1 MLKLMREN
9 LKNLKWILWFVV
21 LIFVLL
27 IFVDWGAGRGQ
38 SRGMEGVAARVGKTT
53 ISEAHFLKEMRATE
67 ERYRNLY
74 GQQYEQLRKQ
84 LDLASITIQNLID
97 RELLIREAGKLG
109 LGVSDREVIEKI
121 TSYPAFRREDGS
133 FVGEQLYARI
143 LRANQ
148 MSPEEFEAG
157 LRRDLLIEKLQQAL
171 QAGIV
176 VPDTEVER
184 EYRRRNESVSGEIVF
199 VGMDK
204 ALERASVSDAE
215 VRTYYDAHQ
224 DRFSHPDQRKLHYLL
239 VDSSRLRRT
248 LSISDAQIAE
258 YYRSHTSEFS
268 RGEEVRA
275 RHILIRPKT
284 QDDGGWREAQTRA
297 REAWVRAMA
306 QPAEFAA
313 LARELSEDTGS
324 KSGGG
329 DLGWFGRGRMTKE
342 FEDAVFALK
351 DGEVSGPVK
360 SEYGFHII
368 KLEGRQTAGSR
379 PLDEVRTQVRE
390 KLAESLADAEGSR
403 RASALKEKIDAA
415 KLATEEQWRALADD
429 VVTSN
434 VTPFFAKAELI
445 PGLGRDPELVNEVA
459 EAKEGFV
466 GGPRRSAR
474 GWVIYRVAQVR
485 SAGTT
490 PFDEAKE
497 EARESVKRV
506 KAVELL
512 RAELEAKRGALLGG
526 SLESQ
531 AAALG
536 GTFQALNEHRRG
548 SAVPGVGA
556 SQAFE
561 DALFATASGAL
572 TPAVAVGERGVAI
585 GRVSSK
591 KTVDAAAFAKE
602 KGELKVSLAQ
612 DELQQLLAAMLAE
625 AKRESGVSVNNDV
638 VGRFKRQS

>member
-27 IFVDWGAGRGQ
+27 IFVDWGAGRGR
-38 SRGMEGVAARVGKTT
+38 SRGMEGVAARVGKTA
-53 ISEAHFLKEMRATE
+53 ISEAQFLKELRATE

-74 GQQYEQLRKQ
+74 GQQYEQLRNQ
-84 LDLASITIQNLID
+84 LDIASITVQNLID

-109 LGVSDREVIEKI
+109 LGVSDRELLDKI
-121 TSYPAFRREDGS
+121 ISYPAFRREDGS

-143 LRANQ
+143 LRSNQ

-171 QAGIV
+171 QAGILI
-176 VPDTEVER
+176 PDAGVER
-184 EYRRRNESVSGEIVF
+184 EYRRRNEAVSGEVIF
-199 VGMDK
+199 IGMDK
-204 ALERASVSDAE
+204 ALERASASDAD
-215 VRTYYDAHQ
+215 VRVYYDAHQ
-224 DRFSHPDQRKLHYLL
+224 DRFSHSDQRKLHYLL

-248 LSISDAQIAE
+248 LAVSDAQIAE

-275 RHILIRPKT
+275 RHILVRPKT
-284 QDDGGWREAQTRA
+284 QDDGGWREAQTQA
-297 REAWVRAMA
+297 REAWVKAMA

-313 LARELSEDTGS
+313 LARGLSEDTGS

-368 KLEGRQTAGSR
+368 KLEGRQTAGAR

-434 VTPFFAKAELI
+434 VTPFFAKSELI
-445 PGLGRDPELVNEVA
+445 PGLGRDPELVGEVA

-485 SAGTT
+485 KAGTT
-490 PFDEAKE
+490 PFDEAKDD
-497 EARESVKRV
+497 ARETVKRG

-512 RAELEAKRGALLGG
+512 RAELEARRGSLLGG

-531 AAALG
+531 AATLG

-548 SAVPGVGA
+548 NAVPGVGA
-556 SQAFE
+556 SQPFE
-561 DALFATASGAL
+561 DALFATAAGAL
-572 TPAVAVGERGVAI
+572 TPVIAVGERGVAI
-585 GRVSSK
+585 GRVTSK
-591 KTVDAAAFAKE
+591 KTIDAATFAKE
-602 KGELKVSLAQ
+602 KGELKVSMAQ
-612 DELQQLLAAMLAE
+612 DELQQLLGAMLAE
-625 AKRESGVSVNNDV
+625 AKRESAVSVNNDV